1 MDDFEEIEIQG
12 MVPAMSGTSVRMIEW
27 VNFQNRAWL
36 APLWLPSRD
45 GKWMRP
51 VRLIAPKFAHG
62 HSPSPS
68 ADVLNIFQ
76 HLPIPEVLL
85 DSLAPQAV
93 GTPLLEI
100 LENPQAISKN
110 PAAGH

>member
-1 MDDFEEIEIQG
+1 MDEFEEIEIQG
-12 MVPAMSGTSVRMIEW
+12 MVPAMSGPSVRMIEW

-45 GKWMRP
+45 AKWMRP
-51 VRLIAPKFAHG
+51 VRLIAPKFAPG
-62 HSPSPS
+62 HSPPS
-68 ADVLNIFQ
+68 GPEVLDIFQ
-76 HLPIPEVLL
+76 QVPIPEALL
-85 DSLAPQAV
+85 DSLAPQTV
-93 GTPLLEI
+93 STPLLEI